1 MLSNG
6 TLLFEISSL
15 FHTEILTCYGDK
27 NGPNLPLNNLKIRI
41 DSTGFYSPPGMKNE
55 AYI

>member
-41 DSTGFYSPPGMKNE
+41 DSTGFYGPPGMKNE